1 MFHAALIWI
10 SISRNLN
17 LSSFMFLTVK
27 TEDKV
32 LNKDYI
38 EETNRDAV
46 MIAAAK
52 MVAVDA
58 VPKVIVFLKFDF
70 LSLFLTWTCWEFFF
84 VITYEY
90 DCYLFDPKIQ
100 FLRQKFLGPEIISPF
115 VMHGNGVAE
124 IVKNLITVLKKKDD
138 DLSIIFLEALKRVRL
153 MTGVMKFHLVKDADN
168 WVWIYPY

>member
-70 LSLFLTWTCWEFFF
+70 LSLFLT
-84 VITYEY
+84 
-90 DCYLFDPKIQ
+90 
-100 FLRQKFLGPEIISPF
+100 
-115 VMHGNGVAE
+115 
-124 IVKNLITVLKKKDD
+124 
-138 DLSIIFLEALKRVRL
+138 
-153 MTGVMKFHLVKDADN
+153 
-168 WVWIYPY
+168 